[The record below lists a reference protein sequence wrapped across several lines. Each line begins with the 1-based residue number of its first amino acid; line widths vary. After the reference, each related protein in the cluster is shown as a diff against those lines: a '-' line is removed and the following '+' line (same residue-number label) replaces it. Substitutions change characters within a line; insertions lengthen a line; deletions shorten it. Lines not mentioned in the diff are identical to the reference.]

1 MIGGGGAT
9 MIEEA
14 ARILRDADA
23 LLVAA
28 GAGMGV
34 DSGLP
39 DFRGSEGFWNA
50 YPPYRKLGLS
60 FVQMANPRGF
70 LHDPELAWGFYG
82 HRLNLYRRTRP
93 HPGFRTLLEL
103 GRAKPG
109 GYFVFT
115 SNVDGQ
121 FQKAGFDEERIVEC
135 HGSIHHLQC
144 ATGSSTAIW
153 PAADVEVE
161 VDERTMRARPPL
173 PACPHGGGLAR
184 PNILMFGDFSW
195 LSFRTDEQET
205 RFETWLATVRAG
217 RVAIV
222 ECGAGTAVP
231 TVRHQCEHLAR
242 SLPGAR
248 LIRINPRDGRASS
261 KRDVVIEQGA
271 AEAIRRIAQA
281 LRPGSPAGP

>member
-1 MIGGGGAT
+1 

-14 ARILRDADA
+14 ARVLREADA
-23 LLVAA
+23 LLVGA

-39 DFRGSEGFWNA
+39 DFRGNEGFWNA

-70 LHDPELAWGFYG
+70 LSDPQLAWGFYG

-93 HPGFRTLLEL
+93 HAGFRALLEI

-121 FQKAGFDEERIVEC
+121 FQKAGFAEERIVEC

-144 ATGSSTAIW
+144 AGGPSTAIW
-153 PAADVEVE
+153 SAAGVEVE
-161 VDERTMRARPPL
+161 VDEQTMRARPPL
-173 PACPHGGGLAR
+173 PACPETGLLAR

-195 LSFRTDEQET
+195 LSFRTDAQEE
-205 RFETWLATVRAG
+205 RFESWLAAVRDGA
-217 RVAIV
+217 VAIV

-242 SLPGAR
+242 RLPRAR
-248 LIRINPRDGRASS
+248 LIRINPRDSRTSS
-261 KRDVVIEQGA
+261 SADLALDLGA
-271 AEAIRRIAQA
+271 AEAIRRIAGA
-281 LRPGSPAGP
+281 L

>member
-1 MIGGGGAT
+1 MERT
-9 MIEEA
+9 VIEEA
-14 ARILRDADA
+14 ARALREADA

-50 YPPYRKLGLS
+50 YPPYRELGLS

-82 HRLNLYRRTRP
+82 HRLDLYRRTRP
-93 HPGFRTLLEL
+93 HPGFRTLLEI
-103 GRAKPG
+103 GKARPG

-121 FQKAGFDEERIVEC
+121 FQKAGFEETRVVEC

-144 ATGSSTAIW
+144 ASGSSTAIW
-153 PAADVEVE
+153 PADGVEVR

-173 PACPHGGGLAR
+173 PACPVTGVLAR

-195 LSFRTDEQET
+195 LPFRTDEQER
-205 RFETWLATVRAG
+205 RFETWLEANRD
-217 RVAIV
+217 RRLAIV

-242 SLPGAR
+242 RLPGAR
-248 LIRINPRDGRASS
+248 LVRINPRDSRTSS
-261 KRDVVIEQGA
+261 QDDLSLPLGA
-271 AEAIRRIAQA
+271 AEAIRRIAAA
-281 LRPGSPAGP
+281 L